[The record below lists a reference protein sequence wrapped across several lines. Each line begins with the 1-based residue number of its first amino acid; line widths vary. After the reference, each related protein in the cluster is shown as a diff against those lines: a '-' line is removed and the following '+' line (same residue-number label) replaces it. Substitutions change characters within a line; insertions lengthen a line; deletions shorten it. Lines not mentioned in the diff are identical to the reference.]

1 MNQSKKKVN
10 TLIKLK
16 YMITIRM
23 TLTVYNNYEW

>member
-10 TLIKLK
+10 TPINLK

-23 TLTVYNNYEW
+23 TLTVYNKL